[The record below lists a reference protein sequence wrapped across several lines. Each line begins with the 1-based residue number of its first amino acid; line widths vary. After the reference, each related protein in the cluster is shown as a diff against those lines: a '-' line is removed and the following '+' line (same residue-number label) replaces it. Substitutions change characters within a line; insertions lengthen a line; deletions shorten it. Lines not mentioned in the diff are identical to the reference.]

1 MFVDTFIPISAVA
14 IMGDELATEA
24 VTKTIEAGFFSAQ
37 ISHENHDAVINSGI
51 EQSGAPQ

>member
-14 IMGDELATEA
+14 IIGDELATEA

-37 ISHENHDAVINSGI
+37 ISHENHDAVINTGI